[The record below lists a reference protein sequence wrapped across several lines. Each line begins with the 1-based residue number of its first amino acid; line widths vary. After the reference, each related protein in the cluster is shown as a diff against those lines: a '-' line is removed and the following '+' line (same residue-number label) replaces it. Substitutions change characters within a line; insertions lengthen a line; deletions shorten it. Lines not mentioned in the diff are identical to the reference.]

1 MDHPGKAANLARGQ
15 MNREDEHYPVP
26 VRAYEFG
33 LTRLIRPSRRNSTG
47 IYICICVVRG
57 HSSIC
62 TEHHQYVSMNITY
75 NIVWITQVRL
85 PILLVVR

>member
-1 MDHPGKAANLARGQ
+1 MEGGGTMKVLKSAGRDN
-15 MNREDEHYPVP
+15 
-26 VRAYEFG
+26 
-33 LTRLIRPSRRNSTG
+33 TRNFETGTNPSKIKMNSTG

-62 TEHHQYVSMNITY
+62 TEHHQYVSMDITY
-75 NIVWITQVRL
+75 NIVWITRVRL